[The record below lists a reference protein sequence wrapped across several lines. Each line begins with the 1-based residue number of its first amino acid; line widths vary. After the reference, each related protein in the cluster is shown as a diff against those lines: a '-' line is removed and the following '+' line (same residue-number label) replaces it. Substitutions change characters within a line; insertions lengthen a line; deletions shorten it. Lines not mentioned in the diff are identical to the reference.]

1 MSNKQELEDKFY
13 LLQDLLTDEFIDRI
27 KSGDAEPSLLNA
39 ARQHLK
45 DNNIHASLKQDNKMQ
60 DLVSILPFKD
70 EEDEPIKEAIQ
81 SHPINVKCLL
91 NRLFPKNLKT
101 SGTSYTSSGSISIY
115 LTPHPYNTRLL
126 SGCKTAHEEQS
137 YKDFEA

>member
-60 DLVSILPFKD
+60 DLVSVLPFKD

-81 SHPINVKCLL
+81 
-91 NRLFPKNLKT
+91 
-101 SGTSYTSSGSISIY
+101 
-115 LTPHPYNTRLL
+115 
-126 SGCKTAHEEQS
+126 
-137 YKDFEA
+137 